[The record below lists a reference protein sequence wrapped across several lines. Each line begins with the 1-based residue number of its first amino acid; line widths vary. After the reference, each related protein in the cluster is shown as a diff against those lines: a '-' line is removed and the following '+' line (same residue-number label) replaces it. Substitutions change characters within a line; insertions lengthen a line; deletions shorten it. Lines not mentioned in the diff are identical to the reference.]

1 MTRRSM
7 SPMGRAMPESPARI
21 LAVALVFGLVLL
33 PGCRKSSDDP
43 LVQARENAPEIP
55 CALGG
60 SADFRKDCQVERTV
74 SAEGLALVLHHP
86 DGGFRR
92 LLVAT
97 DGRGVVTADGADQA
111 TVSVVDAGTIEVTVG
126 DDRYRLPATVKGQDL
141 EAK

>member
-1 MTRRSM
+1 MPRRS
-7 SPMGRAMPESPARI
+7 PLRLLP
-21 LAVALVFGLVLL
+21 VLL
-33 PGCRKSSDDP
+33 LCALAACQKASDDP
-43 LVQARENAPEIP
+43 VEQARANAPEIP

-60 SADFRKDCQVERTV
+60 SSSFARECEAERTV
-74 SAEGLALVLHHP
+74 SPDGMAILLHHP

-111 TVSVVDAGTIEVTVG
+111 LVTVIDANTIEVAVG

-141 EAK
+141 QQK